1 MQKARPAMKSSS
13 TLTSSLKSLS
23 FVPIPVDLPVLTDAE
38 IAAGKMLKTREA
50 AREMGKAVDALLKPE
65 PEEEGSEWDVD
76 SIMSISKRGM
86 VGVGEGKETGHGGLG
101 VYKGRV

>member
-1 MQKARPAMKSSS
+1 MNIPATITSLIFIS
-13 TLTSSLKSLS
+13 TYNPNLPLSL
-23 FVPIPVDLPVLTDAE
+23 VLTDAE